1 MTEAFPPP
9 EPAERGGPVTAPDA
23 RPFHRLSPLTPVVRG
38 SIFVVAVAATTWDDL
53 LSGNLGVFAGI
64 MLAVLLAGALYGWAS
79 WLRTRY
85 WIDDRE
91 LRIDTGVVYHQ
102 SRRIR
107 IDRLQGIDIVQPFV
121 ARLFGLAELKMDV
134 AGGDKEGSLAFLP
147 LAEAHRV
154 RQVLLDRR
162 DAVRRT
168 EGLPADADHEPEP
181 AWAPPDHDIAVLDLR
196 TLLLSTLLSPETI
209 ALLLSG
215 LVLAVS
221 AVFVGGLV
229 VAPGLPVIV
238 GFGLV
243 VVRRFSGYYG
253 FTVSQTRVGLQV
265 RRGLFDRNTQ
275 TITLARVQGIV
286 VSEPVLWRPFGW
298 AKLDVSVAGAGG
310 TSETDGGPSATTVMP
325 VADLAVVHALATHL
339 LSGDDADV
347 DADVT
352 AVDLAPPPV
361 RARWVDPIAR
371 RFMGVGIGSD
381 LVVARHGWFTRST
394 HAVRHARVQSVR
406 LSQGPLQRRLG
417 LADVHVDSPPGPVHV
432 RARHRGAAEAR
443 RLWETE
449 ERRARE
455 ARSSG
460 AR

>member
-1 MTEAFPPP
+1 
-9 EPAERGGPVTAPDA
+9 
-23 RPFHRLSPLTPVVRG
+23 LSPLTPLVRG
-38 SIFVVAVAATTWDDL
+38 SIFLVAVAATTWDDL
-53 LSGNLGVFAGI
+53 LTGNLGVLAGI
-64 MLAVLLAGALYGWAS
+64 MLAVLLAGAVYGWAS

-154 RQVLLDRR
+154 RRVLLDRR
-162 DAVRRT
+162 DEVRRS
-168 EGLPADADHEPEP
+168 EQPPSSADDAPASDSPE
-181 AWAPPDHDIAVLDLR
+181 WVPPDHDIAVLDLR

-209 ALLLSG
+209 ALLLAV
-215 LVLAVS
+215 LVFALS
-221 AVFVGGLV
+221 AAFVGGLV
-229 VAPGLPVIV
+229 VAPGLPVLI

-243 VVRRFSGYYG
+243 VLRRFSGYYG

-275 TITLARVQGIV
+275 TITLTRVQGV
-286 VSEPVLWRPFGW
+286 VISEPVLWRPFGW

-325 VADLAVVHALATHL
+325 VADLADVHALASHL
-339 LSGDDADV
+339 LRGHDVDV
-347 DADVT
+347 DADV
-352 AVDLAPPPV
+352 AAIGLDLPPTS
-361 RARWVDPIAR
+361 AKWLDPFGR
-371 RFMGVGIGSD
+371 RFMGVGMGDD
-381 LVVARHGWFTRST
+381 LVVSRQGWFTRST

-432 RARHRGAAEAR
+432 RARHRDATEAR
-443 RLWETE
+443 RLWEAE
-449 ERRARE
+449 ERNAKAARLS
-455 ARSSG
+455 RL
-460 AR
+460 

>member
-1 MTEAFPPP
+1 MTEDFPPP
-9 EPAERGGPVTAPDA
+9 PSREPPPDK
-23 RPFHRLSPLTPVVRG
+23 PFHRLSPLTPLVRG
-38 SIFVVAVAATTWDDL
+38 SIFLVAVAATTWDDL
-53 LSGNLGVFAGI
+53 RTGNLGVLGVI
-64 MLAVLLAGALYGWAS
+64 LLTVLLAGAVYGWAS

-147 LAEAHRV
+147 LAEAQRV

-162 DAVRRT
+162 DAVRRSVQPSSVEDASP
-168 EGLPADADHEPEP
+168 EGSPSWVA
-181 AWAPPDHDIAVLDLR
+181 PDHDIAVLDLR
-196 TLLLSTLLSPETI
+196 TLLLSILLSPETI
-209 ALLLSG
+209 ALLLAV
-215 LVLAVS
+215 LVFTLS

-229 VAPGLPVIV
+229 VAPGLPVLI

-243 VVRRFSGYYG
+243 VLRRFSGYYG

-286 VSEPVLWRPFGW
+286 ISEPALWRPFGW

-325 VADLAVVHALATHL
+325 VADLAAVHALASHL
-339 LSGDDADV
+339 LRGHDV
-347 DADVT
+347 DVDVD
-352 AVDLAPPPV
+352 VDVAGIELDLPPTS
-361 RARWVDPIAR
+361 ATWLDPFGR
-371 RFMGVGIGSD
+371 RFMGVGMGDD
-381 LVVARHGWFTRST
+381 LIVSRQGWFTRST

-417 LADVHVDSPPGPVHV
+417 LADVHIDSPPGPVHV

-443 RLWETE
+443 KLWEAE
-449 ERRARE
+449 ERNAKAARLS
-455 ARSSG
+455 RL
-460 AR
+460 